1 MAEPAFARNE
11 AQEKHLARIERTAV
25 ELARLAGAEIVNALG
40 GMLAI
45 KYKSD
50 LAAEADEELTYRDPV
65 SEVDHRCEVL
75 LRARIAERFPDHDII
90 GEEINDRAADRPYGD
105 YVWAVDPIDGTANF
119 INGFPMFAASI
130 GVIHHGLP
138 VVGAVWCST
147 THALRAGVYHGRVG
161 GALQFE
167 EQPLERQVN
176 PAVQRRLAGD
186 PRGGKDLGFMWETR
200 KTGSAAVECAFVAAG
215 LLRVARF
222 ETPNLWDVAGGIALV
237 KAADLTVESHD
248 EGRWQTLDRFD
259 PVEGDIRRW
268 RRPILLGEPQAVAQL
283 GKAFPN
289 GA

>member
-1 MAEPAFARNE
+1 MAEPALARNE
-11 AQEKHLARIERTAV
+11 TQEKYLAQIERTAV

-50 LAAEADEELTYRDPV
+50 LAAELEEQTYRDPV

-90 GEEINDRAADRPYGD
+90 GEEINDRAADTPYAD
-105 YVWAVDPIDGTANF
+105 YIWAVDPIDGTTNF
-119 INGFPMFAASI
+119 INGFPLFAASI

-161 GALQFE
+161 GKLQFE
-167 EQPLERQVN
+167 EQPLDREPN
-176 PAVQRRLAGD
+176 PAVQRRLAGS

-200 KTGSAAVECAFVAAG
+200 KTGSAAIECAFAAAG

-222 ETPNLWDVAGGIALV
+222 ETPNLWDVAGGVALV
-237 KAADLTVESHD
+237 KAAGLAVDTHTDGE
-248 EGRWQTLDRFD
+248 WQRLDRFE
-259 PVEGDIRRW
+259 PIEGDIRRW
-268 RRPILLGEPQAVAQL
+268 RHPILLGEPDAVRQL
-283 GKAFPN
+283 AKAFPN

>member
-1 MAEPAFARNE
+1 MGDPAVARNE
-11 AQEKHLARIERTAV
+11 TQEKVLADIERTAV

-50 LAAEADEELTYRDPV
+50 LASEAEELTYRDPV

-90 GEEINDRAADRPYGD
+90 GEEINDRSADTPYAD
-105 YVWAVDPIDGTANF
+105 YIWAVDPIDGTSNF

-138 VVGAVWCST
+138 VVGALWCST
-147 THALRAGVYHGRVG
+147 THALRAGVYHGRIG
-161 GALQFE
+161 GSLQLD
-167 EQPLERQVN
+167 EQPIDRKAN

-200 KTGSAAVECAFVAAG
+200 KTGSAAIECAFVAAG

-222 ETPNLWDVAGGIALV
+222 ETPNLWDVAGGVALV
-237 KAADLTVESHD
+237 KTAGLTVESHD
-248 EGRWQTLDRFD
+248 GGRWQGFDRFE
-259 PVEGDIRRW
+259 PVNGDIRRW
-268 RRPILLGEPQAVAQL
+268 RRPILLGDSEAVAQL
-283 GKAFPN
+283 SKAFPN